1 MTFGIK
7 SKIQILKHQLSLFL
21 CKTVSSFQSEFG
33 LKTVQILRRKSRKVG
48 GVRSFDVL
56 ATQRTKEKC
65 KCSFQEKLINIKRY
79 MEKKKEERKN
89 IYHLTRG

>member
-21 CKTVSSFQSEFG
+21 CKTVPSFQSEFG

-48 GVRSFDVL
+48 GVSKVL
-56 ATQRTKEKC
+56 
-65 KCSFQEKLINIKRY
+65 
-79 MEKKKEERKN
+79 
-89 IYHLTRG
+89 